1 MRPCSGLWCV
11 CAPAVALLALAASAA
26 AGQGGG
32 VVAGPATTTI
42 YGPPPPAPPAVLS
55 RDAEGRATIRATR
68 LAEPLVLD
76 ARFDEDVYQRVPA
89 MEDFVQV
96 DPDVGAP
103 ATERTEAWVFFDANG
118 LYVAVRCWESQ
129 PDRIVANELRRDGA
143 NIYQGDNV
151 AVSIDTFYDRRTGFF
166 FQTNALGALRDALI
180 PSERIIDDSWNTIWD
195 VRSRRFAEGWMT
207 EIFIPFKSLRYVGG
221 RAQVWGFNIRR
232 DIRWKNESSF
242 LNPVPRSYG
251 RNGISVLSTAG
262 TLVGVEPPPSS
273 LNLELKPYALSA
285 VTTNRDARPPVS
297 NDLAGD
303 IGFDVKYGLTRSLI
317 ADLTYN
323 TDFAQVEADDEQVN
337 LTRFN
342 LRFPEKREFFLEG
355 AGIFS
360 FGRVPE
366 FGPSD
371 TPILFFSRAIG
382 LSGGE
387 AVPIVAGGRVT
398 GKVGRYTVGALTIG
412 TGDAPAAMAEPTTF
426 SVLRVKRD
434 ILSRSS
440 VGVIATNRSR
450 SLAGTASNQVLGLDA
465 ALRFYENV
473 AVNGYY
479 ARSETS
485 GLTGGKDSYQAY
497 FGYTADKYGFG
508 AEHLTVGDAFNP
520 EIGFLRRED
529 FRRNLVEARYSP
541 RPTSVPGVR
550 QLHFDGSFERFTDNS
565 GRLETREGRAETRV
579 NLENGDIATATYVST
594 YEFLARPFA
603 IASDVVLPVGGYQ
616 FQDARASYRLGP
628 QRKITGSFT
637 LARGSFYGGD
647 RSEAGYTGRVEVT
660 PQLSFEPRVSLTWV
674 DLPQG
679 TFTATLLGGR
689 GVYALTSRTFAAAL
703 VQYNSSTHSFTT
715 NVRFRWEYIPGSD
728 LFVVFSEGRDTLD
741 GPARGLMNR
750 GVAIKLTRLLRF

>member
-1 MRPCSGLWCV
+1 MSSSSNLPRA
-11 CAPAVALLALAASAA
+11 CALVLALLLAGAGAAAAQTADPAAAAAA
-26 AGQGGG
+26 AG
-32 VVAGPATTTI
+32 GPTL
-42 YGPPPPAPPAVLS
+42 PMPPAVLS
-55 RDAEGRATIRATR
+55 RDAEGRVTVHATR
-68 LAEPLVLD
+68 LDEALVLD
-76 ARFDEDVYQRVPA
+76 GRLDEEIFQRVPA
-89 MEDFVQV
+89 MDGFVQV
-96 DPDVGAP
+96 DPDVGEP

-143 NIYQGDNV
+143 NIYQGDNI
-151 AVSIDTFYDRRTGFF
+151 AVSLDTFYDRRTGFF

-180 PSERIIDDSWNTIWD
+180 PAERIIDDSWNTIWD
-195 VRSRRFAEGWMT
+195 VRSRRFAEGWVT
-207 EIFIPFKSLRYVGG
+207 EMFIPFKSLRYAGG
-221 RAQVWGFNIRR
+221 RAQVWGLNIRR

-285 VTTNRDARPPVS
+285 VTTNRDARPQVS
-297 NDLAGD
+297 NDVAGD

-317 ADLTYN
+317 ADFTYN

-382 LSGGE
+382 LSGGQ
-387 AVPIVAGGRVT
+387 AVPIVAGGRMT

-412 TGDAPAAMAEPTTF
+412 TDDAPAAMAAPTTF
-426 SVLRVKRD
+426 SALRVKRD
-434 ILSRSS
+434 ILRRSS
-440 VGVIATNRSR
+440 VGIIATNRSR
-450 SLAGTASNQVLGLDA
+450 SLTGAGSNQVLGLDA

-473 AVNGYY
+473 AVEGYY

-485 GLTGGKDSYQAY
+485 GLAGGKDSYQAY
-497 FGYTADKYGFG
+497 VGYTADKYGFG

-529 FRRNLVEARYSP
+529 FRRNMVEARYSP
-541 RPTSVPGVR
+541 RPAALPGVR

-579 NLENGDIATATYVST
+579 NFENGDIATATYVSL

-603 IASDVVLPVGGYQ
+603 IASGVVLPVGGYR

-628 QRKITGSFT
+628 QRKITGSFNV
-637 LARGSFYGGD
+637 ARGSFWSGN
-647 RSEAGYTGRVEVT
+647 RSEAGYSGRVEVT
-660 PQLSFEPRVSLTWV
+660 PQLSFEPRISLTWV

-679 TFTATLLGGR
+679 DFTATLLGAR

-703 VQYNSSTHSFTT
+703 VQYNSSTSSFTT
-715 NVRFRWEYIPGSD
+715 NVRFRWEYTPGSD
-728 LFVVFSEGRDTLD
+728 LFVVFSEGRNTLD

-750 GVAIKLTRLLRF
+750 GLAVKLTRLLRF